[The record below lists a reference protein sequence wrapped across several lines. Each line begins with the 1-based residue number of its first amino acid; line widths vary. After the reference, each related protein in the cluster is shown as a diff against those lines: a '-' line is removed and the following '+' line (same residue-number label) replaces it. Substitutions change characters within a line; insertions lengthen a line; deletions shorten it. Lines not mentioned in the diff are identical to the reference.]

1 MKVIRVPWIRCRAD
15 ELGSVGHEM
24 QWRKRGFTILAYSEK
39 EACEWWSAF
48 CEAERDELL
57 GIGGGDGTEQAS
69 LF

>member
-1 MKVIRVPWIRCRAD
+1 
-15 ELGSVGHEM
+15 M
-24 QWRKRGFTILAYSEK
+24 QWRKQGFTILAYSEK

>member
-1 MKVIRVPWIRCRAD
+1 
-15 ELGSVGHEM
+15 M

-39 EACEWWSAF
+39 EAREWWNAL

-57 GIGGGDGTEQAS
+57 GIDDGEGTEQAS